1 MVERCRVFSF
11 VDLFTIEKF
20 KFFRAPIGNVL
31 SLLLF
36 KSVYKRVNTYSQYKK
51 TVFTLNVL

>member
-1 MVERCRVFSF
+1 MVECCRVFSF

-36 KSVYKRVNTYSQYKK
+36 KSVYKRVNTYSQ
-51 TVFTLNVL
+51 

>member
-20 KFFRAPIGNVL
+20 KFFPTPIGNVL

-36 KSVYKRVNTYSQYKK
+36 KSVYKRVNTYSQYQKP
-51 TVFTLNVL
+51 VFTLNVL

>member
-11 VDLFTIEKF
+11 VDLFAIEKF
-20 KFFRAPIGNVL
+20 KFFHAPIGNVL

-36 KSVYKRVNTYSQYKK
+36 KSVYKRVNTYSHYKK